1 MEIHRCTEKK
11 QSWGEG
17 IGWAVQATEPVFQ
30 TACFLSNFLSGPN
43 STLIGII
50 AAYPS
55 TIIAL
60 YPTVTVLI
68 TILVLCFF
76 SKCPH

>member
-1 MEIHRCTEKK
+1 MEIHRCTEKNK
-11 QSWGEG
+11 AGGRGLVGQSRH
-17 IGWAVQATEPVFQ
+17 QSLYSKLPVFY
-30 TACFLSNFLSGPN
+30 LNFLSGPN

-60 YPTVTVLI
+60 YPTVTNS
-68 TILVLCFF
+68 T
-76 SKCPH
+76 